1 MDSPR
6 ACARSH
12 GCFPAT
18 AQPTALV
25 HLPFTNVAEARK
37 AGNLASQA
45 GRHRPETLQTK
56 TPEGNHVNLKR
67 FGVPAVVAV
76 TAALALSSCASNE
89 AGASP
94 EESASTLSGNLV
106 GAGASSQDAA
116 QQSWIAGFQTANP
129 DVTID
134 YDPSGSGAGR
144 ETFLEGAS
152 DFAGSDRAFDD
163 EEVAAG
169 GFAKCAPDTS
179 IVELPLYVSP
189 IAVIFNLDGVD
200 ELNLDA
206 ATIAGIFAGTI
217 TNWNDPA
224 IAAANE
230 GTTLPD
236 LAITPVHRSDDSGT
250 TENFTEYL
258 GAAAAD
264 VWTWEADGVWPF
276 EGGEAAQGTSGVV
289 DAVTNGTGTI
299 GYADASRAGDL
310 GTVAVQ
316 VGDEFVPYS
325 PEAAAAI
332 VDASPF
338 VEGRSEGDLAI
349 EIDRTSE
356 EAGVYP
362 IVLVSYLIACQEY
375 ADPANVE
382 LVKAYLGYIASED
395 GQAVSAEDA
404 GSAPIS
410 ETLREKVVAAID
422 SIK

>member
-1 MDSPR
+1 
-6 ACARSH
+6 
-12 GCFPAT
+12 
-18 AQPTALV
+18 
-25 HLPFTNVAEARK
+25 
-37 AGNLASQA
+37 
-45 GRHRPETLQTK
+45 
-56 TPEGNHVNLKR
+56 VNLKR

-89 AGASP
+89 AGAST

-116 QQSWIAGFQTANP
+116 QQAWIAGFQTANP

-152 DFAGSDRAFDD
+152 DFAGSDRAFND

-189 IAVIFNLDGVD
+189 IAVIFNLEGVD

-224 IAAANE
+224 IAATNE

-310 GTVAVQ
+310 GTVSVQ
-316 VGDEFVPYS
+316 VGDEFVAYS

-382 LVKAYLGYIASED
+382 LVKAYLGYIASEE
-395 GQAVSAEDA
+395 GQAVAAEDA

-410 ETLREKVVAAID
+410 EALREKVVAAID

>member
-1 MDSPR
+1 
-6 ACARSH
+6 
-12 GCFPAT
+12 
-18 AQPTALV
+18 
-25 HLPFTNVAEARK
+25 
-37 AGNLASQA
+37 
-45 GRHRPETLQTK
+45 
-56 TPEGNHVNLKR
+56 VNLTR

-89 AGASP
+89 AGGMETDATAS
-94 EESASTLSGNLV
+94 SLSGNLV

-116 QQSWIAGFQTANP
+116 QQAWIAGFQTANP

-144 ETFLEGAS
+144 ETFIEGAS
-152 DFAGSDRAFDD
+152 DFAGSDRAFKD
-163 EEVAAG
+163 EELAEG
-169 GFAKCAPDTS
+169 GFAKCAPDS
-179 IVELPLYVSP
+179 SVIELPLYVSP
-189 IAVIFNLDGVD
+189 IAVIFNLEGVD
-200 ELNLDA
+200 TLNLDP
-206 ATIAGIFAGTI
+206 ATVAGIFAGTI

-224 IAAANE
+224 IAATNE

-264 VWTWEADGVWPF
+264 VWTYEADGVWPF

-310 GTVAVQ
+310 GTVAVK

-338 VEGRSEGDLAI
+338 VEGRAEGDLAI
-349 EIDRTSE
+349 ELDRTSS

-375 ADPANVE
+375 AEPENVE
-382 LVKAYLGYIASED
+382 LVKAFFNYMASEE
-395 GQAVSAEDA
+395 GQDVAAENA
-404 GSAPIS
+404 GSAPI
-410 ETLREKVVAAID
+410 TDALREKVVAAID

>member
-1 MDSPR
+1 M
-6 ACARSH
+6 
-12 GCFPAT
+12 
-18 AQPTALV
+18 
-25 HLPFTNVAEARK
+25 
-37 AGNLASQA
+37 
-45 GRHRPETLQTK
+45 
-56 TPEGNHVNLKR
+56 NLKR
-67 FGVPAVVAV
+67 FGAPAVIAM
-76 TAALALSSCASNE
+76 TAALALSSCAANE
-89 AGASP
+89 GDSAAGDAGS
-94 EESASTLSGNLV
+94 ESTLSGNLV
-106 GAGASSQDAA
+106 GAGASSQDSA
-116 QQSWIAGFQTANP
+116 QQAWIAGFQTANP

-144 ETFLEGAS
+144 DTFLEGAS
-152 DFAGSDRAFDD
+152 DFAGSDRAFND
-163 EEVAAG
+163 EELAEG
-169 GFAKCAPDTS
+169 GFAKCAPDTG
-179 IVELPLYVSP
+179 IVELPLYISP
-189 IAVIFNLDGVD
+189 IAVIFNLEGVD
-200 ELNLDA
+200 TLNLDA

-224 IAAANE
+224 IAATNE
-230 GTTLPD
+230 GVELPD

-316 VGDEFVPYS
+316 VGDEFVEYS

-332 VDASPF
+332 VDASPLA
-338 VEGRSEGDLAI
+338 EGRDEGDLAI

-375 ADPANVE
+375 AEPENVE
-382 LVKAYLGYIASED
+382 LITAYLSYIASTE
-395 GQAVSAEDA
+395 GQDVAAENA

-410 ETLREKVVAAID
+410 DSLREQVVAAID
-422 SIK
+422 SIQ

>member
-1 MDSPR
+1 M
-6 ACARSH
+6 
-12 GCFPAT
+12 
-18 AQPTALV
+18 
-25 HLPFTNVAEARK
+25 
-37 AGNLASQA
+37 
-45 GRHRPETLQTK
+45 
-56 TPEGNHVNLKR
+56 NLKR

-89 AGASP
+89 GAAAP
-94 EESASTLSGNLV
+94 EESTSTLAGNLV

-144 ETFLEGAS
+144 ETFLSGAS
-152 DFAGSDRAFDD
+152 DFAGSDRAFKD
-163 EEVAAG
+163 EELAAG
-169 GFAKCAPDTS
+169 GFQKCAPDST
-179 IVELPLYVSP
+179 IVELPLYISP
-189 IAVIFNLDGVD
+189 IAVVFNVEGVD
-200 ELNLDA
+200 SLDLDA
-206 ATIAGIFAGTI
+206 ATVAGIFAGTI
-217 TNWNDPA
+217 TKWNDPA
-224 IAAANE
+224 IAATNE
-230 GTTLPD
+230 GVELPD

-276 EGGEAAQGTSGVV
+276 EGGEAAQGTSGLI
-289 DAVTNGTGTI
+289 DAVTNGNGTI

-310 GTVAVQ
+310 GTVSIK

-332 VDASPF
+332 VDHSPF
-338 VEGRSEGDLAI
+338 AEGRAEGDLAI

-362 IVLVSYLIACQEY
+362 IVLVSYLIACGEY
-375 ADPANVE
+375 AESDNVE
-382 LVKAYLGYIASED
+382 LTKAYLSYLASPE
-395 GQAVSAEDA
+395 GQETAAADA

-410 ETLREKVVAAID
+410 DSLREKITAAID